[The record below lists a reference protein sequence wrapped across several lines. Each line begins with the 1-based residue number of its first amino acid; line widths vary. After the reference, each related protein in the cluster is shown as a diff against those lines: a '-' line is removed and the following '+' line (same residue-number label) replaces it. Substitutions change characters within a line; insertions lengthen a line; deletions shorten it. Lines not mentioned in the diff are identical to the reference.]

1 MVQPPSSREPLASF
15 LEPVLDATI
24 ISPEPNAPPNG
35 LAAFDVQ
42 PPLGQILLQRGLI
55 NDNDLAKAMS
65 FQASFGGL
73 LGAILIRIGAVSEDA
88 VLDALSLQ
96 LGLEVM
102 SNQRMP
108 QDPTIY
114 AQTIKTS
121 GIDSEWWIDQATLA
135 WTDDAGLVHC
145 ISRDPVKPS
154 LQEVLLAAFPDKD
167 IHWWLIRNRELDLM
181 IDLVRRA
188 LLSDGRDIEGDVALL
203 RELAEEA
210 PVVELVS
217 NVMAQAVNE
226 AASDIH
232 VEPLEHEFE
241 IRYRIDGV
249 LQSRV
254 TLPRSRFDAVA
265 SRIKLISGLDIA
277 ERRLPQDGRISIRMS
292 GKDLDIR
299 VSCLPGVWG
308 ESIVMRL
315 LLKEHKEFS
324 LSKIGM
330 AKDHLETFGKLARE
344 PHGIILVTGPTGS
357 GKSTTLKATL
367 EFIKDGKRKIITVED
382 PVEYNIPGVTQVQT
396 KADIGYT
403 FARALR
409 SILRQDPD
417 VIMIGEI
424 RDLETAQIAVQAS
437 LTGHMVFS
445 TLHTNDSL
453 SAFTRLIDM
462 GLEPFLVASSVR
474 EVMAQRLVRRLC
486 PHCRSPQQPPLAIRE
501 KCEKLRERFPD
512 VLTGEPRWFEAR
524 GCARCQNTG
533 YRGRLGIYEV
543 TVLTDDVAE
552 MVLHQ
557 RPLNELQA
565 AVRKQGFRD
574 LMEDGLIKV
583 WQGDTSVEEVI
594 RVTGQ
599 AGVDG
604 D

>member
-1 MVQPPSSREPLASF
+1 MNLNMPVATAPLEIQPS
-15 LEPVLDATI
+15 
-24 ISPEPNAPPNG
+24 
-35 LAAFDVQ
+35 
-42 PPLGQILLQRGLI
+42 LGQILLRRGSISEAELT
-55 NDNDLAKAMS
+55 KALS
-65 FQASFGGL
+65 FQTGFGGL
-73 LGAILIRIGAVSEDA
+73 LGAILIRIGAVSEDM
-88 VLDALSLQ
+88 VLEALSVQ

-102 SNQRMP
+102 SNERMP
-108 QDPTIY
+108 QDPATY
-114 AQTIKTS
+114 AETLKAS
-121 GIDSEWWIDQATLA
+121 GFDSEWWIDQAALA
-135 WTDDAGLVHC
+135 WTDESGMIHC
-145 ISRDPVKPS
+145 ISRDPLKPS
-154 LQEVLLAAFPDKD
+154 LQEALIAAFPEKE
-167 IHWWLIRNRELDLM
+167 IRWWLIRNRELDFM
-181 IDLVRRA
+181 IDLVRRE
-188 LLSDGRDIEGDVALL
+188 LQSDGRDIEGDVALL

-232 VEPLEHEFE
+232 VEPREHEFD

-292 GKDLDIR
+292 GKDLDVR
-299 VSCLPGVWG
+299 VSCLPGVFG

-324 LSKIGM
+324 LTKIGM
-330 AKDHLETFGKLARE
+330 AKDHLDVFAKLANE

-367 EFIKDGKRKIITVED
+367 EHIKDGKRKIITVED

-396 KADIGYT
+396 KSEIGYT

-453 SAFTRLIDM
+453 SAFTRLTDM

-486 PHCRSPQQPPLAIRE
+486 AHCRRTQQPPLAIRE
-501 KCEKLRERFPD
+501 KCEKLREQFPD
-512 VLTGEPRWFEAR
+512 VVTGEPQWFEAH
-524 GCARCQNTG
+524 GCQKCQNTG

-543 TVLTDDVAE
+543 AVLNDEIAE
-552 MVLHQ
+552 MIVHQ
-557 RPLNELQA
+557 RPVHEMQQV
-565 AVRKQGFRD
+565 VRRSGFRD

-583 WQGDTSVEEVI
+583 WRGDTSVEEVI

-599 AGVDG
+599 AGIDA

>member
-1 MVQPPSSREPLASF
+1 MTVTVAIALATSEIQ
-15 LEPVLDATI
+15 LPMEEI
-24 ISPEPNAPPNG
+24 
-35 LAAFDVQ
+35 Q
-42 PPLGQILLQRGLI
+42 PPLGQLLLRRGAI
-55 NDNDLAKAMS
+55 GENDVAKALS

-73 LGAILIRIGAVSEDA
+73 LGAILIRIGAVAEDA
-88 VLDALSLQ
+88 VLEALAEQ
-96 LGLEVM
+96 LDFEVIT
-102 SNQRMP
+102 NDRLP
-108 QDPTIY
+108 QDPATY
-114 AQTIKTS
+114 ATTIKSS
-121 GIDSEWWIDQATLA
+121 GIDSEWWIDQAALA
-135 WTDDAGLVHC
+135 WADDKGTIHC
-145 ISRDPVKPS
+145 ISRDPLRPS
-154 LQEVLLAAFPDKD
+154 LQEALISAFPGKEL
-167 IHWWLIRNRELDLM
+167 HWWLIRNRELDFM
-181 IDLVRRA
+181 IDLVRRE
-188 LLSDGRDIEGDVALL
+188 LTSDGRDIEGDVALL

-217 NVMAQAVNE
+217 NSMAQAVAE

-232 VEPLEHEFE
+232 VEPREHEFD

-249 LQSRV
+249 LQSRL

-277 ERRLPQDGRISIRMS
+277 ERRLPQDGRIGMRIS

-315 LLKEHKEFS
+315 LMKEHKQFS
-324 LSKIGM
+324 LAKIGM
-330 AKDHLETFGKLARE
+330 APDHLDVFAKLAQE
-344 PHGIILVTGPTGS
+344 PYGIILVTGPTGS

-367 EFIKDGKRKIITVED
+367 EHIKDGKRKIITVED

-486 PHCRSPQQPPLAIRE
+486 PHCRKPHTPGLPIRE
-501 KCEKLRERFPD
+501 KCDGLRAQFPGLFAGD
-512 VLTGEPRWFEAR
+512 PKFFEAT
-524 GCARCQNTG
+524 GCAKCQHTG

-543 TVLTDDVAE
+543 AVLNDEVAD
-552 MVLHQ
+552 MILHQ
-557 RPLNELQA
+557 RPMHELQA
-565 AVRKQGFRD
+565 AVRKTGFRD
-574 LMEDGLIKV
+574 LLEDGLLKV
-583 WQGDTSVEEVI
+583 WQGETSVEEVI
-594 RVTGQ
+594 RVAGQ
-599 AGVDG
+599 SGIEG

>member
-1 MVQPPSSREPLASF
+1 MNL
-15 LEPVLDATI
+15 
-24 ISPEPNAPPNG
+24 NAP
-35 LAAFDVQ
+35 AAPTTYEVQ
-42 PPLGQILLQRGLI
+42 PPLGQILLQRGAI
-55 NDNDLAKAMS
+55 GEGDLAKALS
-65 FQASFGGL
+65 FQSSFAGL

-88 VLDALSLQ
+88 VLDALSMQ
-96 LGLEVM
+96 LGMGVM
-102 SNQRMP
+102 SNERMP
-108 QDPTIY
+108 QDPATY
-114 AQTIKTS
+114 AAAIKSS
-121 GIDSEWWIDQATLA
+121 GLDSEWWIDQAA
-135 WTDDAGLVHC
+135 LVWVGEQGILNC
-145 ISRDPVKPS
+145 ISRDPLKPS
-154 LQEVLLAAFPDKD
+154 LQEALMAAFPDQE
-167 IHWWLIRNRELDLM
+167 ICWWLVRSRELDFM
-181 IDLVRRA
+181 IDLVRRE
-188 LLSDGRDIEGDVALL
+188 LLSDGRDIDGDVALL

-217 NVMAQAVNE
+217 NVMSQAVNE

-232 VEPLEHEFE
+232 VEPREHEFD

-277 ERRLPQDGRISIRMS
+277 ERRLPQDGRISVRMS

-324 LSKIGM
+324 LTKIGM
-330 AKDHLETFGKLARE
+330 AKDHLDVFAKLANE

-367 EFIKDGKRKIITVED
+367 EHIKDGKRKIITVED

-396 KADIGYT
+396 KSDIGYT

-486 PHCRSPQQPPLAIRE
+486 PHCRSPQAPPLAIRE
-501 KCEKLRERFPD
+501 KCERLRDLFPEI
-512 VLTGEPRWFEAR
+512 LPGEPQWYEAK
-524 GCARCQNTG
+524 GCVRCQNTG

-543 TVLTDDVAE
+543 AVLTDDVAE
-552 MVLHQ
+552 MILHQ
-557 RPLNELQA
+557 RPLHEMQA
-565 AVRKQGFRD
+565 AVRKAGFRD
-574 LMEDGLIKV
+574 LMEDGLVKV
-583 WQGDTSVEEVI
+583 WRGDTSVEEVI

-599 AGVDG
+599 AGIDG

>member
-1 MVQPPSSREPLASF
+1 MEQL
-15 LEPVLDATI
+15 LDATI
-24 ISPEPNAPPNG
+24 IPTESDPPV
-35 LAAFDVQ
+35 AYEVQ
-42 PPLGQILLQRGLI
+42 PPLGQLLLRRGVI
-55 NDNDLAKAMS
+55 NENDLAKALS
-65 FQASFGGL
+65 FQSSFGGL

-88 VLDALSLQ
+88 VLESLSTQ

-102 SNQRMP
+102 SNERMP
-108 QDPTIY
+108 QDPATY
-114 AQTIKTS
+114 AESIKAS
-121 GIDSEWWIDQATLA
+121 GIDSEWWIDQAVLA
-135 WTDDAGLVHC
+135 WADEQNLIHC
-145 ISRDPVKPS
+145 ISRDPLDSS
-154 LQEVLLAAFPDKD
+154 LQEVVLSAFPDKEVR
-167 IHWWLIRNRELDLM
+167 WWLIRSRELDSM

-188 LLSDGRDIEGDVALL
+188 LMSDGRDIEGDVALL

-217 NVMAQAVNE
+217 NVMSQAVNE

-254 TLPRSRFDAVA
+254 TLPRSRFNAVA

-277 ERRLPQDGRISIRMS
+277 ERRLPQDGRISLRIS

-324 LSKIGM
+324 LAKIGM

-367 EFIKDGKRKIITVED
+367 EHIKDGKRKIITVED
-382 PVEYNIPGVTQVQT
+382 PVEYNVAGVTQVQT

-486 PHCRSPQQPPLAIRE
+486 PACKRPHAPSRVMRE
-501 KCEKLRERFPD
+501 KCEKLHAQFPD
-512 VLTGEPRWFEAR
+512 VLPGEPQWFEAQ
-524 GCARCQNTG
+524 GCPRCQNTG

-543 TVLTDDVAE
+543 AVLNDEIAE
-552 MVLHQ
+552 MILHQ
-557 RPLNELQA
+557 RPMHELQA
-565 AVRKQGFRD
+565 AVRKTGFRD
-574 LMEDGLIKV
+574 LMEDGLVKV

-594 RVTGQ
+594 RVTGH
-599 AGVDG
+599 AGIDVD
-604 D
+604 

>member
-1 MVQPPSSREPLASF
+1 MNLSV
-15 LEPVLDATI
+15 PV
-24 ISPEPNAPPNG
+24 
-35 LAAFDVQ
+35 AAQTFEIQ
-42 PPLGQILLQRGLI
+42 PPLGQILLQRGAI
-55 NDNDLAKAMS
+55 GDNDLAKALS
-65 FQASFGGL
+65 FQAGFGGL

-88 VLDALSLQ
+88 ILDALSLQ
-96 LGLEVM
+96 LGLDVM
-102 SNQRMP
+102 SNERMP
-108 QDPTIY
+108 QDPVTY
-114 AQTIKTS
+114 VETIKAS
-121 GIDSEWWIDQATLA
+121 GLDSEWWIDQAVLA
-135 WTDDAGLVHC
+135 WAGEQNIVHVIC
-145 ISRDPVKPS
+145 RDPLKPS
-154 LQEVLLAAFPDKD
+154 LQEALVATYPEKE
-167 IHWWLIRNRELDLM
+167 IRWWLIRSRELDFM

-188 LLSDGRDIEGDVALL
+188 LMSDGIDIEGDVALL

-217 NVMAQAVNE
+217 NVMSQAVNE

-232 VEPLEHEFE
+232 VEPRELEFD

-277 ERRLPQDGRISIRMS
+277 ERRLPQDGRISIRIS

-315 LLKEHKEFS
+315 LLKEQKEFS
-324 LSKIGM
+324 LAKIGM
-330 AKDHLETFGKLARE
+330 AKDHLEVFSKLAGE

-367 EFIKDGKRKIITVED
+367 EHIKDGKRKIITVED

-424 RDLETAQIAVQAS
+424 RDIETAQIAVQAS

-486 PHCRSPQQPPLAIRE
+486 VHCRRPAQPPLAIRE
-501 KCEKLRERFPD
+501 KCEKLRDQFPG
-512 VLTGEPRWFEAR
+512 VLTGEPQWLEAG

-543 TVLTDDVAE
+543 AVLNDEVAE
-552 MVLHQ
+552 MILHQ
-557 RPLNELQA
+557 RPLHEMEA
-565 AVRKQGFRD
+565 AVRKNGFRD

-599 AGVDG
+599 AGID
-604 D
+604 DD

>member
-1 MVQPPSSREPLASF
+1 MNLQSPAPALSF
-15 LEPVLDATI
+15 EI
-24 ISPEPNAPPNG
+24 
-35 LAAFDVQ
+35 Q
-42 PPLGQILLQRGLI
+42 PPLGEILRARGAL
-55 NDNDLAKAMS
+55 NDSDVAKALS
-65 FQASFGGL
+65 FQSNFGGL
-73 LGAILIRIGAVSEDA
+73 FGAILVRLGAVSEDA
-88 VLDALSLQ
+88 VLEALSFQ
-96 LGLEVM
+96 LEIDIIAADML
-102 SNQRMP
+102 P
-108 QDPTIY
+108 QDPETYI
-114 AQTIKTS
+114 ATLKES
-121 GIDSEWWIDQATLA
+121 GIILDWWIDQSVLA
-135 WTDDAGLVHC
+135 WTDESGVVNC
-145 ISRDPVKPS
+145 ICRDPLSPS
-154 LQEVLLAAFPDKD
+154 LQETLTDAFPSKPLK
-167 IHWWLIRNRELDLM
+167 WWLIRNRDLDLM
-181 IDLVRRA
+181 TDLVRRA
-188 LLSDGRDIEGDVALL
+188 IANVGRDFEGDVALL

-217 NVMAQAVNE
+217 NTMSQAVNE
-226 AASDIH
+226 NASDIH
-232 VEPLEHEFE
+232 VEPKEHDFD

-249 LQSRV
+249 LQNRL

-277 ERRLPQDGRISIRMS
+277 ERRLPQDGRISLRVS

-315 LLKEHKEFS
+315 LLKEHKDFS
-324 LSKIGM
+324 LARIGM
-330 AKDHLETFGKLARE
+330 AKDHLATFSKLAQE
-344 PHGIILVTGPTGS
+344 PYGIILVTGPTGS

-367 EFIKDGKRKIITVED
+367 EHIKDGKRKIITVED
-382 PVEYNIPGVTQVQT
+382 PVEYNVPGVTQVQT

-403 FARALR
+403 FAKALR

-486 PHCRSPQQPPLAIRE
+486 PHCRAPHQPISAVRTKYDELA
-501 KCEKLRERFPD
+501 KLFPD
-512 VLTGEPRWFEAR
+512 LFGSQPQWFQAV
-524 GCARCQNTG
+524 GCPKCQNTG

-543 TVLTDDVAE
+543 AVLNDEVAD

-557 RPLNELQA
+557 KPPHEILPV
-565 AVRKQGFRD
+565 VRKLGFRD
-574 LMEDGLIKV
+574 LFEDGLLKV

-594 RVTGQ
+594 RVAGQ
-599 AGVDG
+599 SGID
-604 D
+604 DD

>member
-1 MVQPPSSREPLASF
+1 MNLDV
-15 LEPVLDATI
+15 PVADQTFEL
-24 ISPEPNAPPNG
+24 
-35 LAAFDVQ
+35 Q
-42 PPLGQILLQRGLI
+42 PPLGQILLQRGAI
-55 NDNDLAKAMS
+55 GESDLAKALS
-65 FQASFGGL
+65 FQAGYGGH

-88 VLDALSLQ
+88 ILDALSTQ

-102 SNQRMP
+102 ANERMP
-108 QDPTIY
+108 QDPATY
-114 AQTIKTS
+114 AAAIKAS
-121 GIDSEWWIDQATLA
+121 NLDSEWWIDQAA
-135 WTDDAGLVHC
+135 LVWEGEQGIMHC
-145 ISRDPVKPS
+145 ISRDPLEPS
-154 LQEVLLAAFPDKD
+154 LQEALLSAFPNNE
-167 IHWWLIRNRELDLM
+167 IRWWLIRSRELDFM
-181 IDLVRRA
+181 IDLVRRE
-188 LLSDGRDIEGDVALL
+188 LMSGGRDIDGDVALL

-217 NVMAQAVNE
+217 NVMSQAVNE

-232 VEPLEHEFE
+232 VEPREHEFD

-249 LQSRV
+249 LQTRV

-277 ERRLPQDGRISIRMS
+277 ERRLPQDGRISVRMS

-324 LSKIGM
+324 LAKIGM
-330 AKDHLETFGKLARE
+330 AKDHLDVFAKLANE

-367 EFIKDGKRKIITVED
+367 EHIKDGKRKIITVED

-396 KADIGYT
+396 KSDIGYT

-486 PHCRSPQQPPLAIRE
+486 PHCRRPQPPARAIRE
-501 KCEKLRERFPD
+501 KCEKLRDLFPD
-512 VLTGEPRWFEAR
+512 VLPGEPQWFEAV
-524 GCARCQNTG
+524 GCSRCQNTG

-543 TVLTDDVAE
+543 AVLDDEVAE
-552 MVLHQ
+552 MILHQ
-557 RPLNELQA
+557 RPLHEMQA
-565 AVRKQGFRD
+565 AVRKNGFRD
-574 LMEDGLIKV
+574 LMEDGLVKV
-583 WQGDTSVEEVI
+583 WRGDTSVEEVI

-599 AGVDG
+599 AGIDS